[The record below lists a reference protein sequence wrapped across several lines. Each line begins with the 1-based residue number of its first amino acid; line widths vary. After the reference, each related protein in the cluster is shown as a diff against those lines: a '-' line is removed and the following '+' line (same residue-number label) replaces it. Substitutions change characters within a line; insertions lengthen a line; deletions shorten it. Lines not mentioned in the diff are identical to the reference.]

1 MNTSDEQVR
10 ATIAQQAGEWFAIH
24 RAGAL
29 DAAER
34 RAFADWIRASPVHV
48 EEYLGVA
55 LLTRDLPAA
64 ADDPEMSFESLL
76 GSASESAANVVEL
89 GAPHTGATVR
99 KVRPRIAHGVRF
111 AAAAA
116 IVAMIGSALFWSN
129 AERVT
134 PQRYATRHG
143 EQRSWHLADD
153 SVLRLDT
160 DTAVTV
166 RYGRSERRVEV
177 ETGQALFEVTHESG
191 RPFRVLA
198 GSAEVVAVGTQF
210 SVYRENDSTLVTV
223 VQGQV
228 DVTAANGQAQARVDA
243 VGRSVRVSA
252 GEQLRVSAGVLPA
265 SPTRV
270 DLERG
275 TAWLRRELAFEQQ
288 PLATVAAEFNRYSAL
303 PIEIETP
310 ALQALTVS
318 GVFAADDTDSFIAF
332 LKSLEGVG
340 VEITSNRIRVF
351 ALSPPAPAEPATTPR
366 P

>member
-10 ATIAQQAGEWFAIH
+10 AAIAQQAGEWFAMH
-24 RAGAL
+24 RAAAL

-34 RAFADWIRASPVHV
+34 RAFADWILASPVHV

-55 LLTRDLPAA
+55 LVARDMPAA
-64 ADDPEMSFESLL
+64 ADDPEMSIESLL
-76 GSASESAANVVEL
+76 DSARDASAANVVEL
-89 GAPHTGATVR
+89 GAPHTGA
-99 KVRPRIAHGVRF
+99 KVTKTKPRIWHGVRF
-111 AAAAA
+111 SAAA
-116 IVAMIGSALFWSN
+116 VVLLMIAGALLWWN
-129 AERVT
+129 LERVT
-134 PQRYATRHG
+134 PQRYATTHG

-177 ETGQALFEVTHESG
+177 ESGRALFEVVRDSA
-191 RPFRVLA
+191 RPFRVVA

-210 SVYRENDSTLVTV
+210 SVYRESGLTLVTV

-228 DVTAANGQAQARVDA
+228 DVTAANGRAQAAVDV
-243 VGRSVRVSA
+243 VGRRVRVSA
-252 GEQLRVSAGVLPA
+252 GEQLRVTAGLLPA
-265 SPTRV
+265 SPTRIDV
-270 DLERG
+270 ERT

-288 PLATVAAEFNRYSAL
+288 PLAVVAAEFNRYGAL

-310 ALQALTVS
+310 ALRTLTVS

-332 LKSLEGVG
+332 LRSLEGVG
-340 VEITSNRIRVF
+340 VEVTSTRIRVF
-351 ALSPPAPAEPATTPR
+351 GLSPATSVEPATTR
-366 P
+366 